1 MPTFDFTNA
10 STLSYSQNNNFL
22 GDGVARLNSVR
33 DLTINVFERDI
44 LVNDGV
50 SENWQEFQD
59 ALAASDNFGENI
71 VLNGYSLGS
80 GIVQSVAITDQNPV
94 RIGYHNINISVPVT
108 GDLGYLGSESTYYAN
123 FASSL
128 SDGSTSKERCIKD
141 ISEDFSISLDEE
153 DEYEQTH
160 TITVQFLGEV
170 KDGAL
175 EAAKGLATSLF
186 AAGNTP
192 EMGFIIGERSLW
204 DNRNRSQY
212 FTESY
217 DLLSKR
223 CVFSQKHKGNTD
235 DCVDKTKITIKL
247 QQDGVIT
254 VTENG
259 EITGET
265 FEEAKT
271 CLETQL
277 DGSSHTRC
285 QAAYAAYKD
294 KWLGREYGGGIIAD
308 AIDKSPVLDPL
319 HSQPTDVG
327 RGYDRKG
334 KKVTYDVT
342 YTTYDRLLDG
352 TIGYLLEYTLDLKQ
366 DLQGRFVVT
375 DSGKVRPFSDGI
387 IGGHNGDESKR
398 DDNDIR
404 TYLKDE
410 LTKSADGITVN
421 PPGRARKFYNDLTGM
436 DANFLK
442 ETRTDITY
450 PKLGVSMTYRKEY
463 SDDISLRFV
472 DVGSGFGVDSA
483 GFKKMNVKVA
493 DKLPIFMRNKFVIP
507 NKKGEGG
514 KDGYVL
520 LHEPVVGIGGSN
532 VDGGGQ
538 TDLGQRT
545 ITVEAILTRPVA
557 NVFTSVPFRES
568 LVTDIGPE
576 LDVCREI
583 AAQRMADIY
592 SDFSLDMDYSLIY
605 ANLCSYTLDSNMKL
619 TFQLVCSYTTKRT
632 STDVSNMGIITK
644 EV

>member
-44 LVNDGV
+44 LVNNGV
-50 SENWQEFQD
+50 SGNWQEFQD
-59 ALAASDNFGENI
+59 ALAASDNFGEEI
-71 VLNGYSLGS
+71 VLNGYPLGS
-80 GIVQSVAITDQNPV
+80 GIIQSVAITDQNPV

-108 GDLGYLGSESTYYAN
+108 GDLGYLGSESTYYTN

-128 SDGSTSKERCIKD
+128 SNEEYIKD
-141 ISEDFSISLDEE
+141 ISEDFAISLDEE

-170 KDGAL
+170 AGGAL

-192 EMGFIIGERSLW
+192 KMGFITGGQSLW

-217 DLLSKR
+217 DLLNKR
-223 CVFSQKHKGNTD
+223 CVFSQKHRGNTD
-235 DCVDKTKITIKL
+235 DCVNKAKITIKL

-271 CLETQL
+271 CLEAQL

-285 QAAYAAYKD
+285 QAAYDAYKA
-294 KWLGREYGGGIIAD
+294 KWLGPNYGGTTSLSE
-308 AIDKSPVLDPL
+308 SPVLSTL

-342 YTTYDRLLDG
+342 YTTYDRLL
-352 TIGYLLEYTLDLKQ
+352 TSYLFERTLDLKQ

-387 IGGHNGDESKR
+387 IGGHNGAESKR
-398 DDNDIR
+398 DSSTIR
-404 TYLKDE
+404 GYLTAKMD
-410 LTKSADGITVN
+410 LSFSKSKG
-421 PPGRARKFYNDLTGM
+421 FYNVMTGFPLS
-436 DANFLK
+436 NLK
-442 ETRTDITY
+442 EIRTDITY

-463 SDDISLRFV
+463 SDDISLRFA
-472 DVGSGFGVDSA
+472 DIGSSLGVASA

-493 DKLPIFMRNKFVIP
+493 DKLPTFMRNKFVVP
-507 NKKGEGG
+507 NK

-520 LHEPVVGIGGSN
+520 LHEPVVGIGGSDVN
-532 VDGGGQ
+532 GGGQ
-538 TDLGQRT
+538 TNLGQRT
-545 ITVEAILTRPVA
+545 ITVEAAVTRPVA
-557 NVFTSVPFRES
+557 NVFTSVPN
-568 LVTDIGPE
+568 IGSQLE
-576 LDVCREI
+576 VCREI
-583 AAQRMADIY
+583 ATQRMADIY
-592 SDFSLDMDYSLIY
+592 SDFSLDLDYSLIY
-605 ANLCSYTLDSNMKL
+605 VNLCSYTLDNNMKL

-644 EV
+644 AT

>member
-10 STLSYSQNNNFL
+10 STLSYNQNNNFL

-50 SENWQEFQD
+50 SGNWQEFQD
-59 ALAASDNFGENI
+59 ALAASDNFGEEI
-71 VLNGYSLGS
+71 VLNGYPLGS
-80 GIVQSVAITDQNPV
+80 GIIQSVAITDQNPV

-108 GDLGYLGSESTYYAN
+108 GDLGYLDSESTDYYTN
-123 FASSL
+123 FKGSLAS
-128 SDGSTSKERCIKD
+128 GEYIKD
-141 ISEDFSISLDEE
+141 VSEDFSISLDEE

-160 TITVQFLGEV
+160 TVSVQFLGEV
-170 KDGAL
+170 KGGAL
-175 EAAKGLATSLF
+175 EAAKGLATKLF
-186 AAGNTP
+186 AAASTP
-192 EMGFIIGERSLW
+192 KMGFITGGQSLW

-217 DLLSKR
+217 DLLNKR

-235 DCVDKTKITIKL
+235 DCVNKTKITIRL

-277 DGSSHTRC
+277 GGPSYTRC
-285 QAAYAAYKD
+285 GAAFSTYQAN
-294 KWLGREYGGGIIAD
+294 WLGPKYADGTVTGAVAPAKAYGAVD
-308 AIDKSPVLDPL
+308 L

-342 YTTYDRLLDG
+342 YTTYDRLLAS
-352 TIGYLLEYTLDLKQ
+352 YLLEYTLDLKQ

-375 DSGKVRPFSDGI
+375 DSGKVRPFSGGI
-387 IGGHNGDESKR
+387 IGNHGGTESNR
-398 DDNDIR
+398 NNPTIR
-404 TYLKDE
+404 NYLKQE
-410 LTKSADGITVN
+410 LAKSSNSLTAT

-436 DANFLK
+436 DEDFLK
-442 ETRTDITY
+442 ETKTDITY

-472 DVGSGFGVDSA
+472 DIGSSLGVSSA
-483 GFKKMNVKVA
+483 SFKKMNVKVA
-493 DKLPIFMRNKFVIP
+493 DKLPTFMRNKFVVP
-507 NKKGEGG
+507 NKE
-514 KDGYVL
+514 DGYVL

-532 VDGGGQ
+532 VGGGGQ

-545 ITVEAILTRPVA
+545 ITIEGVVTRPAA
-557 NVFTSVPFRES
+557 NVFTSSPNIDS
-568 LVTDIGPE
+568 QLA
-576 LDVCREI
+576 VCRQI
-583 AAQRMADIY
+583 AAQRMADLY
-592 SDFSLDMDYSLIY
+592 ADFGLDEKYSLIY
-605 ANLCSYTLDSNMKL
+605 VNLCSYTLDNNMKL
-619 TFQLVCSYTTKRT
+619 TFQLICNYTTKRT